1 MMQREVKDTPL
12 LEGKLSDLVTDMLY
26 DPEQVTSSLDLNVL
40 ISKMGQRSV
49 LPETRHE
56 GLMQEGAGASRG
68 GGGLCPETALC
79 QPEAAQQVLAALLTN
94 QRGVL
99 ARLCRS

>member
-56 GLMQEGAGASRG
+56 GLMQEGAGAPRGRG
-68 GGGLCPETALC
+68 GC
-79 QPEAAQQVLAALLTN
+79 AQR
-94 QRGVL
+94 QRCAGPRRPSKSWLPCSRTREVF
-99 ARLCRS
+99 